1 MRPTGV
7 EGLFAEFTEF
17 HFWQAV
23 PTNRRVRLHSVN
35 YAGVLTTGL
44 TGNREVILT
53 FQTGAILEGKELL
66 QFGLGPESRADE
78 GSGTFEIPEDGILFD
93 EGILIV
99 ADNGTATSTNNTKG
113 IKFLSLTVQM

>member
-1 MRPTGV
+1 M
-7 EGLFAEFTEF
+7 
-17 HFWQAV
+17 
-23 PTNRRVRLHSVN
+23 HSVN

-53 FQTGAILEGKELL
+53 FQTGTIFEGKELL

-99 ADNGTATSTNNTKG
+99 ADNGTATSPSNTKG